1 MAFHMMTKLFPVI
14 VGALFAAGCQIAPW
28 VPEPV
33 VPPTPS
39 VMDLWDTYKHCRS
52 AVDPTVKQVAARR
65 LNLAAQQ
72 AMSVGPSPIPLPA
85 ALTRHVTERQ
95 PRYSVDPKAMSA
107 SCSLFAGEAALH
119 AGQYEVAAEMFRL
132 VLAHHPQPHYS
143 FYVEQAKRGLI
154 RTTPTVSA
162 SRALPS
168 HLTAVSLPKAAAE
181 ARPFAPSAKPSSSIL
196 ATPDTP

>member
-1 MAFHMMTKLFPVI
+1 MAFQMVTKLFPVI
-14 VGALFAAGCQIAPW
+14 VGALFAAGCQITPW

-85 ALTRHVTERQ
+85 ALTQHVTERQ

-132 VLAHHPQPHYS
+132 VLAHHPQPGYS
-143 FYVEQAKRGLI
+143 FYVERAKRGLI
-154 RTTPTVSA
+154 RTKPPISS

-168 HLTAVSLPKAAAE
+168 HLLPVFFPEAAAK
-181 ARPFAPSAKPSSSIL
+181 ARLGVPSPGL
-196 ATPDTP
+196 P